1 MLRFRLNVLQ
11 VIFLAMIV
19 PAAGCQPSP
28 DYGRVVLH
36 GRDARVD
43 LVFSA
48 RDRAIIH
55 DYYGYVLPPG
65 LAKRERLPP
74 GLRKHL
80 VRWGE
85 LPPGLAGHR
94 LPVDLERRLSR
105 LPRGYLR
112 LRFGTDVVLFHQDS
126 RLILDVLTDVG
137 P

>member
-1 MLRFRLNVLQ
+1 MLRFRLFVLQ
-11 VIFLAMIV
+11 VILLAMILL
-19 PAAGCQPSP
+19 AAGCQPSP
-28 DYGRVVLH
+28 DYGRVILH
-36 GRDARVD
+36 GREARVD

-48 RDRAIIH
+48 RDRATIH
-55 DYYGYVLPPG
+55 DYYRYALPPG
-65 LAKRERLPP
+65 LAKRDRLPP

-80 VRWGE
+80 ARWGE

-94 LPVDLERRLSR
+94 LPADLERRLSR

-126 RLILDVLTDVG
+126 RLILDVITDVG